1 MTDLSPEEQR
11 RIRDTAWALARRIA
25 CEHYGVQP
33 PIAIIP
39 DEIPRPVQFAIDV
52 LTEQALSH
60 AREKEE
66 MKAEGADYTRTTEK
80 AFASLS
86 AERDELKRRVEELE
100 ANLALSEQ
108 TIESGNRFSND
119 LTDRISSLEAALE
132 EAGKFLEQA
141 EAYYRQGLDT
151 LAIVE
156 TTSARKAISRLTGAA
171 QSKPNYGPDYLHGC
185 PPGTSE

>member
-11 RIRDTAWALARRIA
+11 RIREIAEKWGSMANPRRNYREYMKDRFTKALK
-25 CEHYGVQP
+25 
-33 PIAIIP
+33 
-39 DEIPRPVQFAIDV
+39 
-52 LTEQALSH
+52 EQALSH

-66 MKAEGADYTRTTEK
+66 MKAEGADYTSTTEK

-156 TTSARKAISRLTGAA
+156 TTSARKALSRLTRAA
-171 QSKPNYGPDYLHGC
+171 QSKPTYGPDYLHGC